1 MPVTG
6 TDAGGSMANCWLM
19 KSEPE
24 VYSIDDLARD
34 GTTFWEGVRNYQA
47 RNFMRDDMRPGDP
60 VLYYHSNADPTGVA
74 GLARVART
82 GYPDPSARDPE
93 SDYFDPKAG
102 DEDPRWFMVDVEFAE
117 RFPRVITLDE
127 LRAAPGLEKMLVIN
141 KSRLSVQPVTEAE
154 YEIVVR
160 LGRAG

>member
-1 MPVTG
+1 
-6 TDAGGSMANCWLM
+6 MAKCWLM

-34 GTTFWEGVRNYQA
+34 GKTFWEGVRNYQA

-82 GYPDPSARDPE
+82 GYPDASALDPA
-93 SDYFDPKAG
+93 SDYFDSKAS
-102 DEDPRWFMVDVEFAE
+102 EQDPRWFMVDVEFAE

-141 KSRLSVQPVTEAE
+141 KSRLSVQPVTDAE
-154 YEIVVR
+154 YEIVVK

>member
-1 MPVTG
+1 
-6 TDAGGSMANCWLM
+6 MAKHWLM

-34 GTTFWEGVRNYQA
+34 GKTFWEGVRNFQA
-47 RNFMRDDMRPGDP
+47 RNFMRDEMRPGDP

-74 GLARVART
+74 GLARVASR
-82 GYPDPSARDPE
+82 GYADPSARDPASE
-93 SDYFDPKAG
+93 YFDPRAG
-102 DEDPRWFMVDVEFAE
+102 DDDPRWYMVDVEFEE

-127 LRAAPGLEKMLVIN
+127 LRRTPGLEKMLVIN
-141 KSRLSVQPVTEAE
+141 KSRLSVQPVTPDEFR
-154 YEIVVR
+154 IVTK